1 MDCAWVNK
9 ESANTRCG
17 FKHVAETSTLTCG
30 TCEDCIDSTSRL
42 NFFLQWKD
50 NHKVGYFLEKRLY
63 KIVMLIFNFRLPA
76 FELVSKGAV
85 IGLLVQ

>member
-42 NFFLQWKD
+42 NFFSTMERQSQ
-50 NHKVGYFLEKRLY
+50 GR
-63 KIVMLIFNFRLPA
+63 IFF
-76 FELVSKGAV
+76 VCIK
-85 IGLLVQ
+85 

>member
-1 MDCAWVNK
+1 MVPVKIA
-9 ESANTRCG
+9 
-17 FKHVAETSTLTCG
+17 LTQRQG
-30 TCEDCIDSTSRL
+30 SI
-42 NFFLQWKD
+42 FFLQWKD